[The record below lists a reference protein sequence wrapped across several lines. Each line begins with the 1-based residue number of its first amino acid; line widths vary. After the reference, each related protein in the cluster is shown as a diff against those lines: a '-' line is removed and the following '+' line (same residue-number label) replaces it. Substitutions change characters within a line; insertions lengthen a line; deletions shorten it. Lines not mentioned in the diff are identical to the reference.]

1 MRSWKEHQYNIVFFS
16 EGSGLRLAPAFD
28 QVSML
33 YAPSA
38 DGQVPSRIFGLPH
51 ATSDTL
57 HAWDDARMAAREF
70 WQRASDDSRLSDDV
84 RSFCAA
90 NAKLFVN

>member
-1 MRSWKEHQYNIVFFS
+1 MVFFVQ
-16 EGSGLRLAPAFD
+16 GSSLRLAPAFD
-28 QVSML
+28 QVSVL

-38 DGQVPSRIFGLPH
+38 DGQVPSRTLTLPYV
-51 ATSDTL
+51 TSDTL
-57 HAWDDARMAAREF
+57 DVWHEARQAACEFWELARDDA
-70 WQRASDDSRLSDDV
+70 RLSDDA